1 LEKGRIL
8 WDSHWVEVDPQE
20 DLEVEASQED
30 PQLGEDLSDHQEE
43 EPQEVEPQEEFPE
56 EEEMAN

>member
-8 WDSHWVEVDPQE
+8 WDSHQVEVDPQE
-20 DLEVEASQED
+20 DLEAEAFQED

-43 EPQEVEPQEEFPE
+43 SPE